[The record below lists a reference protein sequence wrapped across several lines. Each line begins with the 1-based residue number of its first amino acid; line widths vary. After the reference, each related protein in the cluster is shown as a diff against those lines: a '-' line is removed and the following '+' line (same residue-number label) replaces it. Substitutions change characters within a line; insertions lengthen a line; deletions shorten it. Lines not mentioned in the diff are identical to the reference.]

1 MDENT
6 DLQQEETD
14 VLPTETPEVTAE
26 ETEEPILP
34 LHEQKVFGVSR
45 LSFWGIIFGYG
56 GGLIL
61 CGIFGMITGIELKST
76 MLPSFLCAGIGYFI
90 GAQITKKLQAQQ
102 AEQDTDTK
110 NS

>member
-6 DLQQEETD
+6 DLQQEETSTHT
-14 VLPTETPEVTAE
+14 TEVPDIDTA
-26 ETEEPILP
+26 ETEEPVLP

-45 LSFWGIIFGYG
+45 FSFWGILFGYG

-61 CGIFGMITGIELKST
+61 CGIFGMITGIELRST
-76 MLPSFLCAGIGYFI
+76 LLPSFACAGIGYFI
-90 GAQITKKLQAQQ
+90 GAQMTKKRQAQQ
-102 AEQDTDTK
+102 AKQDTK

>member
-6 DLQQEETD
+6 DLEKTEVSEAPD
-14 VLPTETPEVTAE
+14 VTEE

-34 LHEQKVFGVSR
+34 LYEQKVFGVSR
-45 LSFWGIIFGYG
+45 LSFWGILFGYG
-56 GGLIL
+56 GGLVL

-76 MLPSFLCAGIGYFI
+76 LLPSFACAAIGYFI
-90 GAQITKKLQAQQ
+90 GAQMTKKRAAQQ
-102 AEQDTDTK
+102 KEQESNTK

>member
-6 DLQQEETD
+6 ELQQKETD
-14 VLPTETPEVTAE
+14 VLEQPPVDTE

-56 GGLIL
+56 GGLVL

-76 MLPSFLCAGIGYFI
+76 MLPSFICAGIGYFI
-90 GAQITKKLQAQQ
+90 GAQMTKKLQAQQ
-102 AEQDTDTK
+102 SESETDTK

>member
-6 DLQQEETD
+6 DLQQEETNT
-14 VLPTETPEVTAE
+14 LPPDMTAE
-26 ETEEPILP
+26 ETEEPFLP

-45 LSFWGIIFGYG
+45 LCFWGIIFGYG
-56 GGLIL
+56 GGLVL

-76 MLPSFLCAGIGYFI
+76 LLPSFGGAAIGYFI

-102 AEQDTDTK
+102 RNRESDTK
-110 NS
+110 DS